1 MNYLKSY
8 NESRIKYY
16 HAGDIVISIGK
27 LYMILDAYT
36 PKATGVSIGILSY
49 TGIKWD
55 ILDSEHTLSYMRIR
69 HLSVS
74 EEELFFK
81 YLTNNIIEEIKE
93 KTDIDLY
100 QLYKNKII
108 SSKSKSFNL

>member
-1 MNYLKSY
+1 MNYLKTF

-16 HAGDIVISIGK
+16 YTGDIVISIGK
-27 LYMILDAYT
+27 LYMILEANT
-36 PKATGVSIGILSY
+36 SKAIGLGILSY

-69 HLSVS
+69 HLYDS

-81 YLTNNIIEEIKE
+81 YLTKNIIEEIKE

-100 QLYKNKII
+100 KLYKNKII